1 MEGEVMSA
9 HIVVLGCGR
18 SGRQT
23 ANRLRRHCSPGTRI
37 TVVDRRDTRDPEA
50 ELLAEIGMY
59 GPHAL
64 NAPDDLRL
72 FDGIEFRH
80 VEAASV
86 ELGRREVCL
95 MDGTTVPYD
104 ALVVATGRHRPA
116 DRGPGADGRGASC
129 VARSAGLG
137 DRDALVHVDAATG
150 RSTTLRDVYAVGG
163 AADGPTATGPSLQAR
178 IERTAQHLGR
188 RTYAPPPGPA
198 DPPAGTATPRA
209 ARAPARPLGDAP
221 TLRLSDSPDARRRI
235 ASRPPESP

>member
-1 MEGEVMSA
+1 MSA

-23 ANRLRRHCSPGTRI
+23 ANRLRRHCAPGTRI

-50 ELLAEIGMY
+50 ELLAEIGLY

-86 ELGRREVCL
+86 ELGRHEVCL

-116 DRGPGADGRGASC
+116 DRGPEAEGRGASC

-137 DRDALVHVDAATG
+137 DRDALVRVDAATG
-150 RSTTLRDVYAVGG
+150 RSRTERDVYAVGG
-163 AADGPTATGPSLQAR
+163 AASGPAASGPSLQAR
-178 IERTAQHLGR
+178 IERTAQHLSR
-188 RTYAPPPGPA
+188 LTCPSAPGPT
-198 DPPAGTATPRA
+198 DPVPHPAAG
-209 ARAPARPLGDAP
+209 APARPPGDAA
-221 TLRLSDSPDARRRI
+221 TLRLTNSADPQRRRPT
-235 ASRPPESP
+235 SSPESP